1 MSGLQIHPM
10 TRLIVWL
17 QLLVVV
23 QFLNG
28 SDLVVAG
35 LLSPLVGLR
44 ALRRGGQLVWRTRW
58 LLLSLL
64 VVFSWGVAGEPLWST
79 AISPTREGAL
89 QALTHLGR
97 LVLVLIAVAAFLEF
111 LPLPDLLVATHALL
125 RPLQRVGFS
134 TDRGVVRLAL
144 VLRYVETLPR
154 PRDWRSLLMSPA
166 PGVSEVVE
174 VDRRPKNWLDC
185 ALILLCGGLAIF
197 LVYRGMAA

>member
-28 SDLVVAG
+28 SALVVAG

-58 LLLSLL
+58 LLLSLF
-64 VVFSWGVAGEPLWST
+64 VVFSWGVAGEPLWSG

-125 RPLQRVGFS
+125 RPLRRVGFS
-134 TDRGVVRLAL
+134 PDRGLVRLAL
-144 VLRYVETLPR
+144 VLHYVETLPR

-166 PGVSEVVE
+166 PAVSEVVE
-174 VDRRPKNWLDC
+174 VDRRSKNWLDY

-197 LVYRGMAA
+197 FVCSGMVG